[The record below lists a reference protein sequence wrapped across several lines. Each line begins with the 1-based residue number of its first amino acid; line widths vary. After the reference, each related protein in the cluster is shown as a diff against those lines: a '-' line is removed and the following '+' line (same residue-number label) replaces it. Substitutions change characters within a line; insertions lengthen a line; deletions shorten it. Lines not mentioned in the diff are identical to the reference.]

1 MKKFKSHKIK
11 ETINKSNEDLN
22 LHEIKAKTGAGN
34 GYKHSYTKDIEVS
47 DEISNSS
54 MFHKSHKI
62 QDVIDE
68 HDGDLNLHE
77 IKAKTGAGNG
87 YKHHTTDIEVADEL
101 NNSQPIHK
109 SHKIQDVIDEH
120 DGHLNLH
127 QIKAKTGAGSGHKHH
142 TTDIEVADELSNSQP
157 IHKSH
162 KIQDVIDEHDGHL
175 NLHQIKTKTG
185 AGSGHKH

>member
-1 MKKFKSHKIK
+1 MKKFKSPKVK

-54 MFHKSHKI
+54 MFHKS
-62 QDVIDE
+62 
-68 HDGDLNLHE
+68 N
-77 IKAKTGAGNG
+77 
-87 YKHHTTDIEVADEL
+87 
-101 NNSQPIHK
+101 
-109 SHKIQDVIDEH
+109 
-120 DGHLNLH
+120 
-127 QIKAKTGAGSGHKHH
+127 
-142 TTDIEVADELSNSQP
+142 
-157 IHKSH
+157 